1 MNVTFVSDGSLEQ
14 QIKEIVQRIQRP
26 NPVNIDVISDTMR
39 AIVRENFE
47 SESGDGQPWT
57 QLARQT
63 VEERE
68 QQGYPGEHPIL
79 IRSGDLFESATNP
92 NDPDHVERVEG
103 NLAGFSVLIGTNDP
117 RATRLNNGGGRIP
130 ARPFMTA
137 DGEQTDILATAI
149 EAYFD
154 ALFV

>member
-1 MNVTFVSDGSLEQ
+1 MNVTFVSDGSLDAE
-14 QIKEIVQRIQRP
+14 IKKIAERLQRP
-26 NPVNIDVISDTMR
+26 NPVNVDVISDTMR
-39 AIVRENFE
+39 AIVRENFAT
-47 SESGDGQPWT
+47 ESGDGQAW
-57 QLARQT
+57 QELARST

-68 QQGYPGEHPIL
+68 SLGYPGEHPIL

-92 NDPDHVERVEG
+92 NDSGHIERVEPD
-103 NLAGFSVLIGTNDP
+103 LTGFSVTIGTNDP
-117 RATRLNNGGGRIP
+117 RARKLNDGAGRIP

-137 DGEQTDILATAI
+137 DSEQFDILANAV